1 MNTCII
7 NLAHILLSLHIRITG
22 MRTMVS
28 RLQVEEEG
36 GRVPSPGTTTG
47 DAGSGEGLAIGQP
60 GTRMG
65 SSQLI
70 VGGKIT
76 ERLMVA
82 VSSS

>member
-28 RLQVEEEG
+28 RLQVEVEG
-36 GRVPSPGTTTG
+36 GRVPSPGTMTG

-65 SSQLI
+65 SS
-70 VGGKIT
+70 
-76 ERLMVA
+76 
-82 VSSS
+82 

>member
-28 RLQVEEEG
+28 RLQVEVEG
-36 GRVPSPGTTTG
+36 GRVPSPGTMTG

-60 GTRMG
+60 GTTMG
-65 SSQLI
+65 SSRRI
-70 VGGKIT
+70 VGGKIS

-82 VSSS
+82 VRSS